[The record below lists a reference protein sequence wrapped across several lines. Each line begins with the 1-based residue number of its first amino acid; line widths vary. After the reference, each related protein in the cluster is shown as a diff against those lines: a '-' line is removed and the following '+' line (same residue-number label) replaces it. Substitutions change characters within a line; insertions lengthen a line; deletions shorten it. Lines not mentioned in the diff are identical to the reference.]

1 MSISHLLYSTLI
13 FKFLLLFS
21 LDWNLFLLCQSSSLL
36 LLLGFFY
43 TVKCRISSGADLS
56 RSTSEKERKG
66 RVVNSKE
73 TYRYA
78 LQHKSKG
85 TLAST
90 YVLRPVLRTGSLIS
104 ERIGEQAERGGGRVL
119 RTEK

>member
-1 MSISHLLYSTLI
+1 MILDTNKSERIS
-13 FKFLLLFS
+13 
-21 LDWNLFLLCQSSSLL
+21 
-36 LLLGFFY
+36 Y
-43 TVKCRISSGADLS
+43 TIKIQLMQFQMLKRRISSGADLS
-56 RSTSEKERKG
+56 RSTSEKEWKG

-104 ERIGEQAERGGGRVL
+104 ERIGERAERGGGRVL
-119 RTEK
+119 RTEE

>member
-1 MSISHLLYSTLI
+1 MG
-13 FKFLLLFS
+13 
-21 LDWNLFLLCQSSSLL
+21 Q
-36 LLLGFFY
+36 
-43 TVKCRISSGADLS
+43 
-56 RSTSEKERKG
+56 STSEKEQKG

-90 YVLRPVLRTGSLIS
+90 YVLHPVLRTGSLIL
-104 ERIGEQAERGGGRVL
+104 EQIREQAEREG
-119 RTEK
+119 E